1 MHLLAGSVWLGG
13 LTGLALTLP
22 ALAHQ
27 GTAAAETLA
36 RFSHAAAAVLA
47 ALVATGGLLAW
58 RILGSW
64 RALIDTDYGQLLLA
78 KIAVVVAALTIA
90 AYNRWKLLPRLQQA
104 AKQVS
109 REATTRPVVRATA
122 IEGAVLAVALLL
134 TGFLVD
140 TSPDTSSGPARV
152 AAETNPDTKTTTLGD
167 IQVRARLT
175 PLTRG
180 PNTITLRMTTAAGGP
195 AEGVAPPVV
204 RLSSD
209 LAALGTVP
217 LRQVSAGLYTAQVT
231 LPAPGT
237 WRMQVSLRVSEF
249 ANPVE
254 ELEFGHRLTAA
265 GAPPRPRTDDRL
277 ADELPPPGPTL
288 RTPRRTLP
296 RLRRHRRPPD
306 LLPTPQM
313 SPPRPSAPT

>member
-1 MHLLAGSVWLGG
+1 M
-13 LTGLALTLP
+13 
-22 ALAHQ
+22 
-27 GTAAAETLA
+27 
-36 RFSHAAAAVLA
+36 
-47 ALVATGGLLAW
+47 LAW

-64 RALIDTDYGQLLLA
+64 QALVDTDYGQLLLA
-78 KIAVVVAALTIA
+78 KIAVVVAAVAIA

-104 AKQVS
+104 AKG
-109 REATTRPVVRATA
+109 TTRPVVRATA

-140 TSPDTSSGPARV
+140 TSPESSSGPARA
-152 AAETNPDTKTTTLGD
+152 AAETNPDTQTTTLGD

-180 PNTITLRMTTAAGGP
+180 PNTITLRMTTAAGEP
-195 AEGVAPPVV
+195 TEGVAPPVV

-231 LPAPGT
+231 LPAPGS

-254 ELEFGHRLTAA
+254 ELEFPVNG
-265 GAPPRPRTDDRL
+265 
-277 ADELPPPGPTL
+277 
-288 RTPRRTLP
+288 
-296 RLRRHRRPPD
+296 
-306 LLPTPQM
+306 
-313 SPPRPSAPT
+313 